1 MIMNGSINLLKLL
14 YLYDIN
20 PINNDINRKT
30 VLIFPYIELLFLLN
44 SLFFKFP
51 DAINFVQLIIIII
64 NSSIKVI
71 IKFLLM
77 AIINVVEALNASNL
91 SPIASAIFP

>member
-71 IKFLLM
+71 IKF
-77 AIINVVEALNASNL
+77 
-91 SPIASAIFP
+91 

>member
-1 MIMNGSINLLKLL
+1 MNGSINLLKLL